1 MTDDDS
7 AKASRSLFQLVA
19 DLPGMVVALA
29 RAELDQVKKELAEKA
44 KYAGVGIGFFA
55 FAAGLIFFA
64 LGCLI
69 AAAILGLALVLPAWV
84 SALIVFGALL
94 VIGAVLALIGV
105 QSLKKTGGAVPG
117 KTVASI
123 QEDVEAIKG
132 MGSYDS

>member
-1 MTDDDS
+1 MTDDDG
-7 AKASRSLFQLVA
+7 AKASRSLFQLIA
-19 DLPGMVVALA
+19 DLPGLLVALVK
-29 RAELDQVKKELAEKA
+29 AELNQIKQEFATKA
-44 KYAGVGIGFFA
+44 KYAGAGIGLLA

-94 VIGAVLALIGV
+94 VIAAVLALIGV
-105 QSLKKTGGAVPG
+105 QSLKKTGGATPG
-117 KTVASI
+117 KTIASI

-132 MGSYDS
+132 MGSYDN